1 MIYSTSK
8 SYFNVSLNQNGH
20 IKKREIQQLYCDGS
34 ECQRFLADRYVIGTC
49 YYCKD
54 PGARGDQCDACGK
67 LINQLELID
76 PYCKVIFG

>member
-1 MIYSTSK
+1 
-8 SYFNVSLNQNGH
+8 
-20 IKKREIQQLYCDGS
+20 LYCDGN

-76 PYCKVIFG
+76 PYCKVISG